1 MAQQYQDNQSS
12 YDLSVFESPDLSNFA
27 PGRFQYT
34 FDRNTKV
41 GRTFLFN
48 PNNVQ
53 FCPMESRGSNFSNI
67 VRIQTRNPVTGC
79 MEPLV
84 LQTPLMPSVF
94 GLCTMNKDG
103 DDNAASWKVDLS
115 FKDMLQLKYNR
126 DHAPADVLNIE
137 NFFQSLYILD
147 QMVLD
152 KAKENVRT
160 WFAGNRKLELKPDLI
175 DGLYKPLTAT
185 RFSKTKNRYYAP
197 ALRVKAG
204 RTHGSFNFRV
214 YDVDRQLVAPEQIQP
229 DCMLVAVVEVT
240 GVWFVSDSFG
250 VGLRLLQ
257 AQVRKSE
264 VLDSFCIAASGPST
278 YGDVAD
284 QDDNTEMEARDEP
297 CLPQYPRLTGMK

>member
-1 MAQQYQDNQSS
+1 MAQQYQDNQNG
-12 YDLSVFESPDLSNFA
+12 YDLSVFESPDLTNFT

-34 FDRNTKV
+34 LDRNTKT

-48 PNNVQ
+48 PKNVQ

-67 VRIQTRNPVTGC
+67 VRVQTRNPVTGC

-126 DHAPADVLNIE
+126 DHAPADALNIE

-147 QMVLD
+147 QMVLE
-152 KAKENVRT
+152 KAKENVRS

-197 ALRVKAG
+197 ALRIKAG
-204 RTHGSFNFRV
+204 RSHGTFNFRV
-214 YDVDRQLVAPEQIQP
+214 YDAERQLVPAEHIQP
-229 DCMLVAVVEVT
+229 DCMLLAVVEVT
-240 GVWFVSDSFG
+240 GIWFVADSFG

-264 VLDSFCIAASGPST
+264 ILDSFCIAAGPCPTSD
-278 YGDVAD
+278 GDAD
-284 QDDNTEMEARDEP
+284 PEQKDEMDGFVS
-297 CLPQYPRLTGMK
+297 CLPQCPKLTGMK